1 MVRNLGLAMEQVN
14 INLFVLFFIRLDKI
28 VLGIV
33 IFSMNTYYT
42 EWLIPCRFTIITP
55 LFPTGSSVSI

>member
-1 MVRNLGLAMEQVN
+1 MVRNLGLAMEEVN

-33 IFSMNTYYT
+33 NFFNEHILY
-42 EWLIPCRFTIITP
+42 
-55 LFPTGSSVSI
+55 